1 MGCRDIHTFNL
12 AMLAKQAWRL
22 IQGGPSLFFRVY
34 KACYFPNSSFMD
46 ANLGANPS
54 FVWRSLL
61 EARELFRAGMT
72 WTVGDG
78 QSIRVTDH
86 RWLTHP
92 PQLRPDAS
100 TNMKMVDLIDHRTR

>member
-34 KACYFPNSSFMD
+34 QARYFPNCSFMD
-46 ANLGANPS
+46 DDLRANPS

-61 EARELFRAGMT
+61 EAKEL
-72 WTVGDG
+72 
-78 QSIRVTDH
+78 IR
-86 RWLTHP
+86 
-92 PQLRPDAS
+92 AS
-100 TNMKMVDLIDHRTR
+100 TAWTMGYGRALELRIIGG